1 MIAPAMAASSRS
13 DASESR
19 WLVAEVG
26 VVVVVVGVV
35 VVVVLVVV
43 VAVVVAA
50 AAAAG
55 AAGGVVVVVVV
66 GVLVLL
72 LVLVLVLVL
81 VPVPVP
87 VPVPVLVP
95 VPVPVLVVVVAGG
108 SPPISGFQK
117 ASDAGADSSALPSQ
131 DARTAHHAESS
142 QRWAGKA
149 CQRPRSCRG
158 RQFW

>member
-50 AAAAG
+50 AAG
-55 AAGGVVVVVVV
+55 AAGGVVVVV

>member
-50 AAAAG
+50 AAAG
-55 AAGGVVVVVVV
+55 AAGGVVVVV

>member
-1 MIAPAMAASSRS
+1 MAASSRS

-50 AAAAG
+50 AAG
-55 AAGGVVVVVVV
+55 AAGGVVVVV

-72 LVLVLVLVL
+72 LVRVLVLVL